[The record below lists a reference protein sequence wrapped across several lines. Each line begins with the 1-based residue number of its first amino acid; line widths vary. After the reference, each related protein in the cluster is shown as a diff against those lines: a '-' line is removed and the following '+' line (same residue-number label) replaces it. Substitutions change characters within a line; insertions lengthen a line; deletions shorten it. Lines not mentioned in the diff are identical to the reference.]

1 MAKKLSHYQAA
12 GFYLISKLQTGG
24 LKKGILTTGQNIA
37 KGDALYD
44 AGSGLLSAQTSDF
57 TAAFMGIA
65 AEAVDDSA
73 SAGGKTI
80 MYIPPYP
87 HNQFSVPCA
96 TTVIAQT
103 DVGELIDLDDDANTV
118 NPADTITTG
127 WGFVVDD
134 IDISAGALAAKTQ
147 GYAIGHFEM
156 RASQT

>member
-1 MAKKLSHYQAA
+1 MAKKLTHYQAA

-24 LKKGILTTGQNIA
+24 LKKGILTTSQNIA

-73 SAGGKTI
+73 GAGGKTI

-87 HNQFSVPCA
+87 HNQFSVPAA
-96 TTVIAQT
+96 TTVLAQS
-103 DVGELIDLDDDANTV
+103 DVGELLDLDDDANTIL
-118 NPADTITTG
+118 ASDTVTTG
-127 WGFVVDD
+127 WAFVIDD
-134 IDISAGALAAKTQ
+134 IDISAEALAANTQ

-156 RASQT
+156 RAAQS